1 MANRIVGNVYII
13 DSSTG
18 AGNPLIMGGNSGA
31 WLDNILVSAFAFWG
45 TDTTAAIELV
55 FANDTASTAFR
66 SGHGYANA
74 NLNWSSFGEAVYFKE
89 LRCKTLTNGTGF
101 IYFK

>member
-13 DSSTG
+13 DSSLG
-18 AGNPLIMGGNSGA
+18 IGNPLIINTGS
-31 WLDNILVSAFAFWG
+31 WLDNHLVSAFGFWG
-45 TDTTAAIELV
+45 NDTTAQIELV
-55 FANDTASTAFR
+55 FASATDTTAFR
-66 SGHGYANA
+66 SGHSNTNA
-74 NLNWSSFGEAVYFKE
+74 NMNWSSFGDSVYFKE